1 MKATEQLNRLQNEGV
16 LCNRVA
22 QALRPRAGTSSLPR
36 VNAGGVKGSAV
47 LFLLTTCPGA
57 KGRGFQP
64 CLLLNKR
71 SQQVLQPGDL
81 CCPGGGVE
89 KRDRLL
95 SRLIRWP
102 VAPLGRWPFWKGL
115 KGADPAFADKM
126 ALLLTTGLRESWEEM
141 RLNPFKVR
149 FLEPLSEQ
157 RLVMFDR
164 VIYPMAGWIS
174 GSQRLTPNWEVDRIV
189 HLPLRRLLDH
199 RNYGRY
205 RLNVEHR
212 RGAIRHKEDFPCFI
226 HRGSR
231 GEELLWGATF
241 RITLD
246 FLQRVFNF
254 RLPDLKVNPVYSGRL
269 GQAYLSGSLLDK
281 TSSPQPLKM
290 SEEDY

>member
-95 SRLIRWP
+95 SRLS
-102 VAPLGRWPFWKGL
+102 VGR
-115 KGADPAFADKM
+115 
-126 ALLLTTGLRESWEEM
+126 
-141 RLNPFKVR
+141 
-149 FLEPLSEQ
+149 
-157 RLVMFDR
+157 
-164 VIYPMAGWIS
+164 
-174 GSQRLTPNWEVDRIV
+174 
-189 HLPLRRLLDH
+189 
-199 RNYGRY
+199 
-205 RLNVEHR
+205 
-212 RGAIRHKEDFPCFI
+212 
-226 HRGSR
+226 
-231 GEELLWGATF
+231 
-241 RITLD
+241 
-246 FLQRVFNF
+246 
-254 RLPDLKVNPVYSGRL
+254 
-269 GQAYLSGSLLDK
+269 
-281 TSSPQPLKM
+281 
-290 SEEDY
+290 